1 MKAGD
6 ISLLSIRQADGQIK
20 KRPILLLKQMPPF
33 NDWLVAG
40 ISTQLHQE
48 VKGFDLV
55 ILKTDSLYSRTGLK
69 DSSLVRLGFL
79 DVVAEAELKG
89 AIGEL
94 PIDKVN
100 LLLQR
105 LSDRLKL

>member
-6 ISLLSIRQADGQIK
+6 IALLSIRQSDGQIK
-20 KRPILLLKQMPPF
+20 KRPILLLRQLPPY

-40 ISTQLHQE
+40 VSSQLHQE
-48 VKGFDLV
+48 AKGFDLV
-55 ILKTDSLYSRTGLK
+55 ILKTDAFYTQTGLK
-69 DSSLVRLGFL
+69 SSSLVRLGFL
-79 DVVAEAELKG
+79 DVVTEAELRG

-94 PIDKVN
+94 PIEKVN

-105 LSDRLKL
+105 LSDRLKP